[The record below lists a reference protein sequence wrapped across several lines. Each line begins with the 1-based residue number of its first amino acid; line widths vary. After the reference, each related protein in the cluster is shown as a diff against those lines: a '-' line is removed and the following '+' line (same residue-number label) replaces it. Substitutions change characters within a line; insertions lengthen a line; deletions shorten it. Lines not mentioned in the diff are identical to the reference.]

1 MSQQELDGLKRTD
14 KGWDED
20 STILQQPRLGESV
33 ELIANLKQFQDFWC
47 TSTKVFYKYFVN
59 NLRNV
64 WKLSAIYNLNNG

>member
-33 ELIANLKQFQDFWC
+33 ELIENLKQF
-47 TSTKVFYKYFVN
+47 
-59 NLRNV
+59 
-64 WKLSAIYNLNNG
+64 